1 MGYANQPII
10 ACQDIFR
17 ITVEDEDNQW
27 VTGELEHLV
36 SDRKFNQIYVYLE
49 LSLKDIIP
57 LRTVLAQNYPNPF
70 NPETWILYQLSKSVT
85 DKIEIY
91 DAKVKIVH
99 TLDLGI
105 QSTRIYFNQTML
117 PTGMVPIQQENK

>member
-36 SDRKFNQIYVYLE
+36 SDRKCDQTYVYLE
-49 LSLKDIIP
+49 LSLKGTMP

-70 NPETWILYQLSKSVT
+70 NPKT
-85 DKIEIY
+85 
-91 DAKVKIVH
+91 
-99 TLDLGI
+99 
-105 QSTRIYFNQTML
+105 
-117 PTGMVPIQQENK
+117 

>member
-49 LSLKDIIP
+49 LSLKGTMP

-70 NPETWILYQLSKSVT
+70 NPKT
-85 DKIEIY
+85 
-91 DAKVKIVH
+91 
-99 TLDLGI
+99 
-105 QSTRIYFNQTML
+105 
-117 PTGMVPIQQENK
+117 

>member
-57 LRTVLAQNYPNPF
+57 LRTVLAQNYPNP
-70 NPETWILYQLSKSVT
+70 L
-85 DKIEIY
+85 
-91 DAKVKIVH
+91 
-99 TLDLGI
+99 I
-105 QSTRIYFNQTML
+105 QRH
-117 PTGMVPIQQENK
+117 G

>member
-57 LRTVLAQNYPNPF
+57 LRTVLA
-70 NPETWILYQLSKSVT
+70 
-85 DKIEIY
+85 
-91 DAKVKIVH
+91 
-99 TLDLGI
+99 
-105 QSTRIYFNQTML
+105 
-117 PTGMVPIQQENK
+117 